1 MEDTTSILP
10 RLKSKSHSYGIG
22 ALAKSSLTGVSGVCL
37 YYNNDLPNW
46 CVKVASATVFCF
58 MFIFILFLCFYC
70 LIAVVYVFAQ
80 YCRYSI
86 LLIGVCVFCR
96 LSFHLKLMF
105 FFLYFIYI
113 LFTIYYIYYICIFK
127 KKMLFLS
134 TSGVSPQ
141 MVVDWGTF
149 NHTVQ
154 NYVWQF
160 LRCLLICPFVGVT
173 RSMKDKVTKP
183 TAMARGRVA
192 HMIEWQS
199 WGKSSAGTVGTPGH
213 TNLQREK
220 ERRMEND
227 AYSDLSDGEKEA
239 RFAAGEC
246 KTWYLIY
253 CY

>member
-105 FFLYFIYI
+105 FFSIFYLYTFYYLLHILHLYF
-113 LFTIYYIYYICIFK
+113 LK
-127 KKMLFLS
+127 KNALS
-134 TSGVSPQ
+134 LYQRCVSPDGGGLRHFQ
-141 MVVDWGTF
+141 PHGPELCL
-149 NHTVQ
+149 TVLALFV
-154 NYVWQF
+154 NLPF
-160 LRCLLICPFVGVT
+160 CRCDSLHEG
-173 RSMKDKVTKP
+173 
-183 TAMARGRVA
+183 
-192 HMIEWQS
+192 
-199 WGKSSAGTVGTPGH
+199 
-213 TNLQREK
+213 
-220 ERRMEND
+220 
-227 AYSDLSDGEKEA
+227 
-239 RFAAGEC
+239 
-246 KTWYLIY
+246 
-253 CY
+253 